1 MAKHRSTKLGPSSP
15 RRFSTILL
23 LLAMAKTDPQA
34 HRKAA
39 TLTDLP
45 TELKAIIVK
54 LRRSQASL
62 DSPNTHGGWRTV
74 IRDLCLV
81 SADLVPLC
89 QEELFHSIRMEP
101 EDCKFGQPVP
111 GASDTLSLFP
121 KLAESSPHLCKFV
134 KQLSITIPNQV
145 LSNDLATRIASTLR
159 LMTNITQLGIEQ
171 DPRGRIGPLRSE
183 SLVEVARGVGLSGMV
198 DALRGILKS
207 EGLTHLMLKG
217 IVVSPQ
223 DLMECIGLKHVY
235 LMDSNL
241 CFERGAQ

>member
-1 MAKHRSTKLGPSSP
+1 
-15 RRFSTILL
+15 
-23 LLAMAKTDPQA
+23 MAKTDPQA

-62 DSPNTHGGWRTV
+62 DSPNALGGWRAV

-101 EDCKFGQPVP
+101 ENCKFGLLVP
-111 GASDTLSLFP
+111 GAPDTLSTFP
-121 KLAESSPHLCKFV
+121 RLAESSPHLCKLV

-145 LSNDLATRIASTLR
+145 LSNELATRIASTLR
-159 LMTNITQLGIEQ
+159 LLTNITQLGIEQ
-171 DPRGRIGPLRSE
+171 DPRGRSGPLRSE
-183 SLVEVARGVGLSGMV
+183 SLVELARDVGLSGVV

-207 EGLTHLMLKG
+207 ERLTHLMLKG
-217 IVVSPQ
+217 IAVSPH
-223 DLMECIGLKHVY
+223 DLMECNGVKHFY
-235 LMDSNL
+235 LTESNL